1 MTVKTVMEEERS
13 VPRSVCGSCCSLE
26 VVVTNTAQLLRL
38 SIREYC
44 RPSHATT
51 SRKTGDIE
59 AMVVSSWCRCA
70 WVRLLMLSGRTRG
83 CSAEQQDF
91 PQRSTWVR
99 SRQQRSD
106 LDLQSA
112 SSSHLSLQSVNSQTG
127 VHYQAPTSHLTARLR
142 TLSIRREIG
151 LFILD

>member
-1 MTVKTVMEEERS
+1 MTVKTVMEEERP

-44 RPSHATT
+44 RPSHTTT

-59 AMVVSSWCRCA
+59 AMVVSSWCLWA

-99 SRQQRSD
+99 STQQRSD
-106 LDLQSA
+106 L
-112 SSSHLSLQSVNSQTG
+112 V
-127 VHYQAPTSHLTARLR
+127 
-142 TLSIRREIG
+142 
-151 LFILD
+151 